1 MVRSIIKLLILVLVS
16 FTFFSSP
23 SWAEDDE
30 SSSLPAIY
38 YQFPEPIR
46 VNFLRQSQEQV
57 RLFQIKVVLMSYD
70 QEFIDSAILNLPMLQ
85 DALRTL
91 LTEQTIESVNS
102 VEGRQT
108 LQVTSLETIKALLK
122 EETGKDDLEAVYFTS
137 FILQ

>member
-30 SSSLPAIY
+30 SSTPVAIY

-46 VNFLRQSQEQV
+46 INFLRQSQEQV
-57 RLFQIKVVLMSYD
+57 RLFQIKMTLMSYD
-70 QEFIDSAILNLPMLQ
+70 QEIIDSAILNLPMLQ

-102 VEGRQT
+102 VEGRRA
-108 LQVTSLETIKALLK
+108 LQATALETIKALLK
-122 EETGKDDLEAVYFTS
+122 EETGKDDVEAVYFTS
-137 FILQ
+137 FIFQ